1 MGKGKR
7 NRKERNSSRAPN
19 DDDTAR
25 ASGFMEATFGDLL
38 ARGALNPEAMSE
50 VIEIIPVARTVRE
63 ALGSAHS
70 ALVDKRPEKAIAAA
84 EQLGDYLQGR
94 GWVFDGN
101 TSDLESVS
109 WTFEARQGHSQ
120 PAERFDHLTRTRLTA
135 DVAARQIHGEYITAI
150 WITKPGAD
158 DTCGPQK
165 ILPEQLIKH
174 IEDIEA

>member
-19 DDDTAR
+19 DTAR

-158 DTCGPQK
+158 DTCGPRK